1 MQIRDRFVRFER
13 FGTDWKLLLLRG
25 AALFMAGGSLALG
38 AWLNPDATILRAT
51 GFSVLPLAALL
62 VFALGCLEIFDTVL
76 ATKLGDFV
84 LHLNMG
90 VFDLV
95 VGLIMLFSLGGTPER
110 LVLLVIAYLIVKAAV
125 RTALAYAAQ
134 LPDRRSI
141 AIGAG
146 ISLVLGLTIWIKP
159 VTPGWLLAFAVSV
172 DIALRGWTFMMFSFW
187 LRKQQ
192 PGGSATDRQGV

>member
-1 MQIRDRFVRFER
+1 MQIKDTVVRFER

-38 AWLNPDATILRAT
+38 AWLNPDATIMRAI

-62 VFALGCLEIFDTVL
+62 VFALGCVEIFDTVL
-76 ATKLGDFV
+76 ATALRDFV
-84 LHLNMG
+84 LHLQMG

-95 VGLIMLFSLGGTPER
+95 VGLVMLFSLGGTPER
-110 LVLLVIAYLIVKAAV
+110 LVLLVIVYLIVKAAV

-134 LPDRRSI
+134 LPDRQSI

-146 ISLVLGLTIWIKP
+146 VSILLGLVIWIKP

-172 DIALRGWTFMMFSFW
+172 DIALRGWTFMMFAFW

-192 PGGSATDRQGV
+192 PGASAPS

>member
-1 MQIRDRFVRFER
+1 
-13 FGTDWKLLLLRG
+13 
-25 AALFMAGGSLALG
+25 LALG
-38 AWLNPDATILRAT
+38 AWLNPDATIMRAT

-62 VFALGCLEIFDTVL
+62 VFALGCVEIFDTVL
-76 ATKLGDFV
+76 STALRDFM
-84 LHLNMG
+84 LHLQTG

-95 VGLIMLFSLGGTPER
+95 VGLVMLFSLGGTPER

-141 AIGAG
+141 AVGAG
-146 ISLVLGLTIWIKP
+146 ISILLGLVIWIKP
-159 VTPGWLLAFAVSV
+159 ITPGWLLAFAVSV
-172 DIALRGWTFMMFSFW
+172 DIALRGWTFMMFAFW

-192 PGGSATDRQGV
+192 PGASAPG